1 MIPLLTARKYEG
13 SVNIFVELEKQST
26 PMCRICRQ
34 SEISRIKIDLVYGVP
49 VRILNEILPKYTR
62 IPGSTID
69 GTPNVSSH
77 YLSEPG
83 ILNLD
88 DSVHFS
94 GNRLYLGGV
103 LVFVVDQSGI
113 VINQG
118 LINPRGMVFVKA
130 YRAPSIYLEEGT
142 VVWGS

>member
-1 MIPLLTARKYEG
+1 MIPLLTARKYDG
-13 SVNIFVELEKQST
+13 SVNVSVELDRQST

-49 VRILNEILPKYTR
+49 VRILKELLPNYTR
-62 IPGSTID
+62 ITGSTID
-69 GTPNVSSH
+69 GTPNISPQ

-88 DSVHFS
+88 GLVHFS

-103 LVFVVDQSGI
+103 LVFIVDQSGI

-118 LINPRGMVFVKA
+118 LINPKGMVFVKA
-130 YRAPSIYLEEGT
+130 YRTPSIYLEEGT
-142 VVWGS
+142 VVWGN